1 MYDLILKNGLVAD
14 GSRQSLTGRTSVFKM
29 AALPRSP
36 VRRTRRQKESW
47 M

>member
-14 GSRQSLTGRTSVFKM
+14 GSRAKPYRRTSVFKM